1 VKPSS
6 EGWPPLLERQL
17 PETHRLIL
25 ATYAERTEPYLG
37 ALADDADDTAL
48 LAELSA
54 VTNSRLAAQ
63 RDRSALAIGSDE
75 LVFGV
80 DYSHIVNAAFCYPGQ
95 GARFSGRTRGAWY
108 ASVEVETCLAEVAF
122 HRRLH
127 LAETDWWHDTV
138 DYQDYVCAIGGRG
151 FADLCDGDG
160 HAEPCLDPTSYEH
173 SQQLTARLLP
183 LGAAGVVY
191 PSVRVSGGV
200 NVACFRPA
208 LLPPVS
214 EGGRYRMEWSGS
226 TDPNVSPLDP

>member
-1 VKPSS
+1 VSVSS
-6 EGWPPLLERQL
+6 GEWPPLVERHL

-25 ATYAERTEPYLG
+25 ATYAERTEPYLA
-37 ALADDADDTAL
+37 ALTDDPDDVAL

-54 VTNSRLAAQ
+54 VTNARLAAQ

-80 DYSHIVNAAFCYPGQ
+80 DFSHIVNAAFCYPGQ
-95 GARFSGRTRGAWY
+95 GARFSARTRGAWY
-108 ASVEVETCLAEVAF
+108 ASVDAETCLAEVAF

-127 LAETDWWHDTV
+127 LAETDWWYDTV

-151 FADLCDGDG
+151 FADLCDGDAR
-160 HAEPCLDPTSYEH
+160 AEPCLDPSSYER
-173 SQQLTARLLP
+173 SQQLAARLLP

-191 PSVRVSGGV
+191 PSARHRGGV

-214 EGGRYRMEWSGS
+214 EGGRYRLEWSGS
-226 TDPNVSPLDP
+226 TEPTVAALT